1 MLKPRPK
8 DLLPRD
14 LRYER
19 TVEALVTG
27 NHVLLKKPRG
37 NTTEETSSTS
47 TADQFF
53 LRHST
58 VYLIAVKDCLDEHAN
73 VTARFY
79 LAVQRVRARE
89 PEGLRH
95 STIVV
100 STNTPHYHLVPHC
113 SLGQG
118 YR

>member
-19 TVEALVTG
+19 TVEALATG
-27 NHVLLKKPRG
+27 NHGLLKKPRG

-47 TADQFF
+47 ADQLF
-53 LRHST
+53 LTHSA
-58 VYLIAVKDCLDEHAN
+58 VYIIALEDCLDEHAN

-79 LAVQRVRARE
+79 FAVQRVRARE

-100 STNTPHYHLVPHC
+100 STNTPHYHVVPHC